1 MKQGAHKRIVLLDAH
16 AIIHRAYHALPDFSS
31 SSGEPTGALYGLC
44 NMLVRII
51 DELQPDVLIACYDLP
66 HKTHRHDV
74 YEGYKGTRK
83 KGDDAL
89 VMQLATSRNVFAAFQ
104 IPILDCPG
112 FEADDILGTIVERT
126 KNERDIQIIIASG
139 DMDTMQLIEGTRV
152 QVFTLRKGIQDTV
165 MYDAAAVIARFGF
178 APEQIPDFKG
188 FAGDSSDNIPGI
200 KGIGEKTATE
210 LIKQFGGVDGVYAS
224 LKKNP
229 DALKL
234 VGFKPRACE
243 LIAQG
248 EEEAQFSKMLA
259 TIRRD
264 APVEVDIHR
273 TFTFDRVLPGVLALC
288 EHYEFRSIVQRLRN
302 RKSDLPLGATKQS
315 ETADGVL
322 QKVEHVY
329 TNPLIKK
336 MLLMVWLLRSEV
348 TEPTAEDVFSITKT
362 HDMESAFPILR
373 GLIESRGLTRVLT
386 DIEEPLMPIVERMN
400 RVGVQLDTSYLSA
413 LSDEYHRE
421 LDALSGKIFASA
433 GVTFNINSPKQ
444 LGDVLYDTLAIK
456 PVGRA
461 KTPTGARSTKEGDL
475 QKIIDAHPI
484 IRLILE
490 YRELQK
496 LLSTYIDTLPT
507 QVDTHGRLRTTFQQT
522 GTTTG
527 RLSSINPN
535 LQNIPIK
542 TDLGKRIRNA
552 FIAPKGRVLVALDYA
567 QVELRIAALLSK
579 DPLLT
584 KAFVDGVD
592 VHTAVAADVFHVERS
607 AVTAD
612 MRRKAKV
619 INFGILYGMGVNALR
634 QTLGENVT
642 QKEARSYLDAYF
654 ETYSTLATWI
664 DTTKAEAKRLG
675 YTTTLFGRRRYFEG
689 FASPLPFIRAAAERM
704 AVNAPIQGTQAD
716 LIKRAMVEAD
726 AYIENAS
733 LRKNVDLVLQVHDE
747 LVYEVDESHAEA
759 VAQNIK
765 KIMENVLPISE
776 TNGIPLIAAYAVGPH
791 WGALK

>member
-1 MKQGAHKRIVLLDAH
+1 MLDAH
-16 AIIHRAYHALPDFSS
+16 AIIHRAYHALPEFSS
-31 SSGEPTGALYGLC
+31 SKGEPTGALYGLC

-51 DELQPDVLIACYDLP
+51 DELSPDVLIACYDLP
-66 HKTHRHDV
+66 HKTHRHDI
-74 YEGYKGTRK
+74 YEAYKGTRK

-112 FEADDILGTIVERT
+112 FEADDILGTIVEHT
-126 KNERDIQIIIASG
+126 KKEKDIEVIIASG
-139 DMDTMQLIEGTRV
+139 DMDTMQLIDGTRV
-152 QVFTLRKGIQDTV
+152 KVFTLRKGIQDTV
-165 MYDAAAVIARFGF
+165 MYDAAAVEARFGF
-178 APEQIPDFKG
+178 TPKQIPDYKG

-210 LIKQFGGVDGVYAS
+210 LIKQFGGVDGVYAA
-224 LKKNP
+224 LKK
-229 DALKL
+229 DSEVLKKA
-234 VGFKPRACE
+234 GFKPRACE
-243 LIAQG
+243 LISHG

-259 TIRRD
+259 TIRTD
-264 APVEVDIHR
+264 APVVIDTHR
-273 TFTFDRVLPGVLALC
+273 PFVFEQALPGVLALC
-288 EHYEFRSIVQRLRN
+288 EHYEFRSLTQRLRN
-302 RKSDLPLGATKQS
+302 RTQASPNNSSVETIEKGTSEKKMHTSPHIKQ
-315 ETADGVL
+315 
-322 QKVEHVY
+322 
-329 TNPLIKK
+329 

-348 TEPTAEDVFSITKT
+348 TEPTVEDIFTITKT
-362 HDMESAFPILR
+362 HDTEAAYPILK
-373 GLIESRGLTRVLT
+373 GLIESRGLQRVFT
-386 DIEEPLMPIVERMN
+386 EIEEPLTPVVERMN
-400 RVGVQLDTSYLSA
+400 AVGVQLDTEYLA
-413 LSDEYHRE
+413 KLSTEYHTE
-421 LDALSGKIFASA
+421 LDALSEKIYACA
-433 GVTFNINSPKQ
+433 GTTFNINSPKQ
-444 LGDVLYDTLAIK
+444 LGDILYDTLQIK
-456 PVGRA
+456 PIGRA
-461 KTPTGARSTKEGDL
+461 KTPTGARSTKESDL
-475 QKIIDAHPI
+475 QKIFDAHPI
-484 IRLILE
+484 IKLILE

-507 QVDTHGRLRTTFQQT
+507 QIDRQGRLHTTFQQT

-542 TDLGKRIRNA
+542 TELGKRIRNA
-552 FIAPKGRVLVALDYA
+552 FVARKGRLLIALDYA

-592 VHTAVAADVFHVERS
+592 VHTAVAADVFQVERT
-607 AVTAD
+607 AVTSD

-634 QTLGENVT
+634 QTLGENVS

-654 ETYSTLATWI
+654 ATYSTLASWI
-664 DTTKAEAKRLG
+664 DTTKSEAKRLG

-726 AYIENAS
+726 EYIEAQK
-733 LRKNVDLVLQVHDE
+733 LRKHVDLVLQVHDE
-747 LVYEVDESHAEA
+747 LVYEVDEARAETFA
-759 VAQNIK
+759 KHIQ
-765 KIMENVLPISE
+765 KIMEDVLPPSE
-776 TNGIPLIAAYAVGPH
+776 TAGIPLIAAYAIGPH